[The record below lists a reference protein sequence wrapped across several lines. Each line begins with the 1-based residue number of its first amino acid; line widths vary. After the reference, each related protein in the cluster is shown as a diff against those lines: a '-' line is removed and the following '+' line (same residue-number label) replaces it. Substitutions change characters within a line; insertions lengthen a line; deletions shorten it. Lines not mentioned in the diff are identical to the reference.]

1 MPNYM
6 KKAGMSYGMGG
17 SKKKKTMY
25 GMGGAASAAGSKM
38 KKMYKK
44 GGERYSGTPTSL
56 PGGCKGMRKK

>member
-17 SKKKKTMY
+17 SKKKKSMY
-25 GMGGAASAAGSKM
+25 MDGGSKM